1 MLPGHHFSRKSLG
14 LGHRLLIPSYSPH
27 SSTGQCS
34 WQSRKRK
41 KKKLPESLVTM
52 ESWWMT
58 CGTGS
63 EKGMGLLVPRRM
75 DGSGGEGR
83 VPALQGK
90 AREDG
95 TFRIKEQES

>member
-1 MLPGHHFSRKSLG
+1 
-14 LGHRLLIPSYSPH
+14 
-27 SSTGQCS
+27 
-34 WQSRKRK
+34 
-41 KKKLPESLVTM
+41 
-52 ESWWMT
+52 MT

-63 EKGMGLLVPRRM
+63 EKGMGLLVPRRV